1 MISVT
6 TSLQLHSVDHCAK
19 TSETYLFK
27 ELIFQFWK
35 IFCGFVYINVNVV
48 TDDYQSQAIFTSTSR
63 NM

>member
-6 TSLQLHSVDHCAK
+6 SFLQLHSVDHCAK

-35 IFCGFVYINVNVV
+35 ILIGFVYINVNGV
-48 TDDYQSQAIFTSTSR
+48 TDD
-63 NM
+63 